1 MAANAEIPNPVTED
15 YVLAEDETVDG
26 TLTVNAGVTVYL
38 NGKTLTVSGLAG
50 TGTISTSDT
59 PEGYEQLE
67 YAEATS
73 DGRQYIDTGV
83 KAISE
88 AKIVADIMYT
98 GTANSGTY
106 KPLISSALSSNDG
119 NTKTSKTYGVWIWP
133 VGGSSKWFMFF
144 GGVEQDSSASV
155 VQNERCV
162 IEAAWK
168 SNSRTLYYNGARKLN
183 TTDSKSVPTVNET
196 MYLPARNLGGNA
208 SDRGEFKIYSFK
220 IYNPQSTLVRDF
232 IPARRLSDGA
242 VGFYDAAG
250 KTFFESLIGTSFVA
264 SEKTFGE
271 GCGELHLDVADGT
284 TLQNSSVNIAKAV
297 KVVKTGAGTY
307 IASKENYYTGG
318 SVIAAGKARAT
329 VTHGSYGFGAW
340 GTEVFVEDG
349 GQIIMNGNASTLN
362 GYHLTIAGSGPDGNG
377 AIYGNATKDWDSRN
391 LESLSLSADATV
403 KTAARDGFNLRN
415 NAGSDFSLNLC
426 GHTLAVTGNSRFI
439 AWCVNVPDEGRIIA
453 DISPGN
459 NPAVNCFY
467 SHTGAF
473 NAPLVDFVVPAGKA
487 VGGEAPFVVSNMTF
501 GGTWNPSHANCTLNV
516 LGTYAPQQSA
526 TTFPVT
532 TLGDAEHL
540 SPVLD
545 LSALSGTYDATSR
558 SLYFQNGSSVTV
570 ETGAREISI
579 GDCLVSFAAGGV
591 PDPSVGFTLCTNGV
605 AVADRSLVVKDGD
618 NGRGIFV
625 KNALEPAFARWVGGE
640 WKFFMENGDEYEG
653 GWTGGVTDT
662 IEVRFST
669 EAEYEAICAT
679 NFTPAAFV
687 MTGFAGVENAT
698 CDLTRLSFIFEEG
711 MVVDVNGGRV
721 KLPASMTGGT
731 KAFTVTNSAERQGT
745 LEVEVASGQTAINTA
760 MSIDG
765 DIKLVK
771 TGPGTF
777 VSKIAQT
784 YTGGTD
790 VEAGTLRPA
799 DSPGDSNYTYSGD
812 NFAAFGT
819 GAVNV
824 LPGAVFNVR
833 GNYAYT
839 NIVLKGGTIANTFR
853 SMSQTAKPG
862 IFVSSLAD
870 ADESYFNMRH
880 AGQGKCSMI
889 YGMSNI
895 ATDLGG
901 KTLTITEY
909 GDLSVRSALTNG
921 TLKVVEDNGWFI
933 LEYAFD
939 MRSTVFD
946 NNCALNVKGVVEIG
960 EYIHVKND
968 RYMRGSGSFN
978 VHGRFCPVVDYFYR
992 AKMLD
997 GSILDLSRRETV
1009 FNASCT
1015 TDENKTCDLTFA
1027 DNATVMIKL
1036 GGRTVANGT
1045 KIVGWTSAPSNLA
1058 GLNFVCGDEGRF
1070 YTIVKKSD
1078 GLYYRT
1084 GLAISVR

>member
-1 MAANAEIPNPVTED
+1 
-15 YVLAEDETVDG
+15 
-26 TLTVNAGVTVYL
+26 
-38 NGKTLTVSGLAG
+38 
-50 TGTISTSDT
+50 
-59 PEGYEQLE
+59 
-67 YAEATS
+67 
-73 DGRQYIDTGV
+73 
-83 KAISE
+83 
-88 AKIVADIMYT
+88 
-98 GTANSGTY
+98 
-106 KPLISSALSSNDG
+106 
-119 NTKTSKTYGVWIWP
+119 
-133 VGGSSKWFMFF
+133 
-144 GGVEQDSSASV
+144 
-155 VQNERCV
+155 
-162 IEAAWK
+162 
-168 SNSRTLYYNGARKLN
+168 
-183 TTDSKSVPTVNET
+183 
-196 MYLPARNLGGNA
+196 
-208 SDRGEFKIYSFK
+208 
-220 IYNPQSTLVRDF
+220 
-232 IPARRLSDGA
+232 
-242 VGFYDAAG
+242 
-250 KTFFESLIGTSFVA
+250 
-264 SEKTFGE
+264 
-271 GCGELHLDVADGT
+271 
-284 TLQNSSVNIAKAV
+284 
-297 KVVKTGAGTY
+297 
-307 IASKENYYTGG
+307 
-318 SVIAAGKARAT
+318 
-329 VTHGSYGFGAW
+329 
-340 GTEVFVEDG
+340 
-349 GQIIMNGNASTLN
+349 
-362 GYHLTIAGSGPDGNG
+362 
-377 AIYGNATKDWDSRN
+377 
-391 LESLSLSADATV
+391 
-403 KTAARDGFNLRN
+403 
-415 NAGSDFSLNLC
+415 
-426 GHTLAVTGNSRFI
+426 
-439 AWCVNVPDEGRIIA
+439 
-453 DISPGN
+453 
-459 NPAVNCFY
+459 
-467 SHTGAF
+467 
-473 NAPLVDFVVPAGKA
+473 
-487 VGGEAPFVVSNMTF
+487 
-501 GGTWNPSHANCTLNV
+501 
-516 LGTYAPQQSA
+516 
-526 TTFPVT
+526 
-532 TLGDAEHL
+532 
-540 SPVLD
+540 
-545 LSALSGTYDATSR
+545 
-558 SLYFQNGSSVTV
+558 
-570 ETGAREISI
+570 
-579 GDCLVSFAAGGV
+579 
-591 PDPSVGFTLCTNGV
+591 
-605 AVADRSLVVKDGD
+605 
-618 NGRGIFV
+618 
-625 KNALEPAFARWVGGE
+625 
-640 WKFFMENGDEYEG
+640 
-653 GWTGGVTDT
+653 
-662 IEVRFST
+662 
-669 EAEYEAICAT
+669 
-679 NFTPAAFV
+679 
-687 MTGFAGVENAT
+687 
-698 CDLTRLSFIFEEG
+698 
-711 MVVDVNGGRV
+711 
-721 KLPASMTGGT
+721 MTGGT